1 MLVTDMANDL
11 RGPLP
16 KSLQHF
22 QLQGQA
28 AGTNVSVFVAQW
40 RRNLSHYQE
49 YSLVSGQVA
58 EGLGLAEHLA
68 AYDAHSLLEV
78 MTFEAV
84 ERQVIRSLRSHII
97 QEGEDR
103 GDALD
108 AVLNLLELRREYS
121 QGMSFAHADQMY
133 QAYVRELYRF
143 DQLYRLFHE
152 AADIVELAG
161 WDVLKEVQKTVEACY
176 SNWYLDQISM
186 CWGGFMQG
194 EKGLLQNWALRDVP
208 KQQHFFATLVKPL
221 LTSSRS
227 KVFVI
232 ISDALRYE
240 VAEELTRDINSK
252 SRFKARLDSQLGVLP
267 SYTALGMAAL
277 LLRSR
282 YGYKQDSD
290 QILVD
295 DQPCASFEQ
304 RREIL
309 AQHQGIAIK
318 ADELLAMN
326 KEQGR
331 EAVRPWQVIYI
342 YHNQIDATGD
352 SASTETKTF
361 SAVRKTIAELS
372 SLVRFIVNSLNGYN
386 VLVTADSVSWGREE
400 QARAMCTR
408 RSAPT
413 AFWFLVDRPQ
423 WPTCSTT

>member
-1 MLVTDMANDL
+1 
-11 RGPLP
+11 
-16 KSLQHF
+16 
-22 QLQGQA
+22 
-28 AGTNVSVFVAQW
+28 
-40 RRNLSHYQE
+40 
-49 YSLVSGQVA
+49 
-58 EGLGLAEHLA
+58 
-68 AYDAHSLLEV
+68 
-78 MTFEAV
+78 
-84 ERQVIRSLRSHII
+84 
-97 QEGEDR
+97 
-103 GDALD
+103 
-108 AVLNLLELRREYS
+108 
-121 QGMSFAHADQMY
+121 
-133 QAYVRELYRF
+133 
-143 DQLYRLFHE
+143 
-152 AADIVELAG
+152 
-161 WDVLKEVQKTVEACY
+161 
-176 SNWYLDQISM
+176 
-186 CWGGFMQG
+186 
-194 EKGLLQNWALRDVP
+194 
-208 KQQHFFATLVKPL
+208 
-221 LTSSRS
+221 
-227 KVFVI
+227 
-232 ISDALRYE
+232 
-240 VAEELTRDINSK
+240 
-252 SRFKARLDSQLGVLP
+252 
-267 SYTALGMAAL
+267 MAAL